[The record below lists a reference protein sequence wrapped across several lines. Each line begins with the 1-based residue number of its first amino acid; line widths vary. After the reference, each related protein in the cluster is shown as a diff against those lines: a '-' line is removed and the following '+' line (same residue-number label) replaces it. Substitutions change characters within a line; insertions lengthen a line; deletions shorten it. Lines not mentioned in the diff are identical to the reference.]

1 LGVLKAIGF
10 TNGQVLCQVMAESC
24 LLAVLGGVLGLG
36 LSWLFILR
44 GDPTNG
50 LLPFFYFPVNDLLTG
65 LGISLA
71 LGLATGIF
79 PALQAM
85 RLRVAD
91 ALRRM

>member
-1 LGVLKAIGF
+1 
-10 TNGQVLCQVMAESC
+10 VLCQVLAESC
-24 LLAVLGGVLGLG
+24 ALALLGGVLGLG
-36 LSWLFILR
+36 LAWLFISH
-44 GDPTNG
+44 GDPTHG
-50 LLPFFYFPVNDLLTG
+50 LLPFFYFPVKDLITG

-71 LGLATGIF
+71 LGVATGFF

>member
-1 LGVLKAIGF
+1 MVI
-10 TNGQVLCQVMAESC
+10 S
-24 LLAVLGGVLGLG
+24 
-36 LSWLFILR
+36 R

-50 LLPFFYFPVNDLLTG
+50 MLPMFYLRPRDLLLG
-65 LGISLA
+65 AGISIM
-71 LGLATGIF
+71 LGFATGIF

>member
-10 TNGQVLCQVMAESC
+10 TNAQVLWQVLAESC
-24 LLAVLGGVLGLG
+24 ALSLLGGVLGLG
-36 LSWLFILR
+36 LSWMFILH
-44 GDPTNG
+44 GDPTHG
-50 LLPFFYFPVNDLLTG
+50 LLPFFYFPPGDLITG

-71 LGLATGIF
+71 LGVATGII